1 MATNSL
7 IEGELFH
14 KITRDER
21 QEECR
26 KKWIKNRCVG
36 TIVASTG
43 FGKSRIGLNCIKTVL
58 KHFPQYRVLIIVPT
72 ETLQKQWC
80 GHIDSNGLG
89 LNCDVQIIN
98 TVIKHPAKYD
108 LLVLDEAHR
117 YAAETF
123 VRLFEVIKY
132 QFILGLTATF
142 ERLDGRDKILAKY
155 CPVIDTI
162 DINTCLA
169 NGWVSPYKEYLV
181 LVNVDDL
188 EEYEKINKEFI
199 SHFEFFGFS
208 WELVNK
214 LAGPMGW
221 RNKLLLRD
229 SMCSD
234 PNKKSEVL
242 QSINYHAIRFW
253 ATMHEKKAF
262 INNHPKKIEIVKK
275 IIKARKD
282 KKIITFANN
291 IKMAEKIPNAT
302 VYSSRTSKKRSATA
316 IEDFNSGKITLLSTV
331 KKADEGLDV
340 KGLSVAIIFGLDSST
355 TRACQR
361 RGRSIRFEKG
371 KTAEIF
377 NVVLNRTQETKW
389 FYDSH
394 KGDSF
399 ITIDESELDKVLQ
412 GKDFTPG
419 EKIVPKFDF
428 RF

>member
-1 MATNSL
+1 M
-7 IEGELFH
+7 
-14 KITRDER
+14 
-21 QEECR
+21 
-26 KKWIKNRCVG
+26 
-36 TIVASTG
+36 
-43 FGKSRIGLNCIKTVL
+43 L

-142 ERLDGRDKILAKY
+142 ERLDGRDKILAQY

-242 QSINYHAIRFW
+242 QNINYHAIRFW

-275 IIKARKD
+275 IIAARKD

-361 RGRSIRFEKG
+361 RGRSIRFEQG

-377 NVVLNRTQETKW
+377 NIVLNRTQETKW

-394 KGDSF
+394 KRDSF

>member
-26 KKWIKNRCVG
+26 KKWVKNRCVG
-36 TIVASTG
+36 SLECATG
-43 FGKSRIGLNCIKTVL
+43 FGKTRVGINCIKTVL
-58 KHFPQYRVLIIVPT
+58 KHFPLYRVIVIVPT
-72 ETLQKQWC
+72 TVLKNQWYSI
-80 GHIDSNGLG
+80 IDANGLS
-89 LNCDVQIIN
+89 LSCEVLVVN
-98 TVIKHPAKYD
+98 TVIKHNYQCD
-108 LLVLDEAHR
+108 LLIMDECHR
-117 YAAETF
+117 FSSESF
-123 VRLFEVIKY
+123 VNIFKVVKY
-132 QFILGLTATF
+132 KFILGLTATF
-142 ERLDGRDKILAKY
+142 ERLDGREKILAQY
-155 CPVIDTI
+155 CPIIDTV
-162 DINTCLA
+162 TVQECLE

-234 PNKKSEVL
+234 PDKKSEVL

-253 ATMHEKKAF
+253 ATMQEKKSF

-275 IIKARKD
+275 IIEARKD

-340 KGLSVAIIFGLDSST
+340 KGLSVAIIFGLDSAIT
-355 TRACQR
+355 KARQR
-361 RGRSIRFEKG
+361 RGRAIRFEQG

-377 NVVLNRTQETKW
+377 NIVLNRTQETKW

-412 GKDFTPG
+412 GKNFTPG

>member
-26 KKWIKNRCVG
+26 RKWIKNRCVG

-43 FGKSRIGLNCIKTVL
+43 FGKTKIGLNCIKTVL

-89 LNCDVQIIN
+89 LSCDVQIIN

-123 VRLFEVIKY
+123 VRLFEVVKY

-142 ERLDGRDKILAKY
+142 ERLDGRDKILAQY

-242 QSINYHAIRFW
+242 QNINYHAIRFW

-275 IIKARKD
+275 IIEARKD

-361 RGRSIRFEKG
+361 RGRSIRFEQG

-377 NVVLNRTQETKW
+377 NIVLNRTQETKW

-394 KGDSF
+394 KRDSF

>member
-26 KKWIKNRCVG
+26 RKWIKNRCVG

-58 KHFPQYRVLIIVPT
+58 KHFPQYRILIIVPT

-89 LNCDVQIIN
+89 LSCDVQIIN

-123 VRLFEVIKY
+123 VRLFEVVKY

-142 ERLDGRDKILAKY
+142 ERLDGRDKILAQY

-242 QSINYHAIRFW
+242 QNINYHAIRFW

-275 IIKARKD
+275 IIEARKD

-361 RGRSIRFEKG
+361 RGRSIRFEQG

-377 NVVLNRTQETKW
+377 NIVLNRTQETKW

-394 KGDSF
+394 KRDSF

>member
-26 KKWIKNRCVG
+26 RKWIKNRCVG

-72 ETLQKQWC
+72 ETLQKQWY

-89 LNCDVQIIN
+89 LSCDVQIIN

-123 VRLFEVIKY
+123 VRLFEVVKY

-142 ERLDGRDKILAKY
+142 ERLDGRDKILAQY

-162 DINTCLA
+162 DINTCLV

-242 QSINYHAIRFW
+242 QNINYHAIRFW

-275 IIKARKD
+275 IIEARKD

-361 RGRSIRFEKG
+361 RGRSIRFEQG

-377 NVVLNRTQETKW
+377 NIVLNRTQETKW

>member
-26 KKWIKNRCVG
+26 RKWIKNRCVG

-43 FGKSRIGLNCIKTVL
+43 FGKTRVGLNCIKTVL

-72 ETLQKQWC
+72 ETLQKQWYS
-80 GHIDSNGLG
+80 HIDYNGLG

-98 TVIKHPAKYD
+98 TAIKHPAKYD

-123 VRLFEVIKY
+123 IKLFEVIKY

-142 ERLDGRDKILAKY
+142 ERLDGRDKILAQY

-162 DINTCLA
+162 DINTCLE

-214 LAGPMGW
+214 LVGPMGW
-221 RNKLLLRD
+221 RNRQLLRD
-229 SMCSD
+229 SMCND

-253 ATMHEKKAF
+253 DTMHEKKAF
-262 INNHPKKIEIVKK
+262 INNHPKKIEIAKK
-275 IIKARKD
+275 IIEARKN

-361 RGRSIRFEKG
+361 RGRSIRFEQG

-377 NVVLNRTQETKW
+377 NIVLNRTQETKW

>member
-26 KKWIKNRCVG
+26 RKWIKNRCVG

-43 FGKSRIGLNCIKTVL
+43 FGKTRVGLNCIKTVL

-72 ETLQKQWC
+72 ETLQKQWY
-80 GHIDSNGLG
+80 GYVDSNELG

-98 TVIKHPAKYD
+98 TAIKHPTKYD

-123 VRLFEVIKY
+123 VKLFEVIKY

-142 ERLDGRDKILAKY
+142 ERLDGRDKILAQY

-181 LVNVDDL
+181 LINVDDL
-188 EEYEKINKEFI
+188 EEYEKINREFI

-214 LAGPMGW
+214 LVGPMGW
-221 RNKLLLRD
+221 RNRQLLRD

-275 IIKARKD
+275 IIEARKD

-331 KKADEGLDV
+331 KTTV
-340 KGLSVAIIFGLDSST
+340 ST
-355 TRACQR
+355 
-361 RGRSIRFEKG
+361 
-371 KTAEIF
+371 
-377 NVVLNRTQETKW
+377 L
-389 FYDSH
+389 
-394 KGDSF
+394 
-399 ITIDESELDKVLQ
+399 
-412 GKDFTPG
+412 
-419 EKIVPKFDF
+419 
-428 RF
+428 

>member
-1 MATNSL
+1 MATNSQ

-26 KKWIKNRCVG
+26 RKWIKNRCVG

-58 KHFPQYRVLIIVPT
+58 KHFPQYRVLVIVPT
-72 ETLQKQWC
+72 ETLQKQWY

-89 LNCDVQIIN
+89 LSCDVQIIN
-98 TVIKHPAKYD
+98 TVIKHPSKYD
-108 LLVLDEAHR
+108 LVVMDECHR
-117 YAAETF
+117 YAAKTF
-123 VRLFEVIKY
+123 IEMFKVVKY

-142 ERLDGRDKILAKY
+142 ERLDERDKILAEY

-162 DINTCLA
+162 PLSVCLE
-169 NGWVSPYKEYLV
+169 NEWVSPYKEYLV

-234 PNKKSEVL
+234 PTKKSEVL
-242 QSINYHAIRFW
+242 QNINYHAIRFW

-262 INNHPKKIEIVKK
+262 INNHPKKIEIAKK
-275 IIKARKD
+275 IIEARKD

-302 VYSSRTSKKRSATA
+302 IYSSRISKKRSATA
-316 IEDFNSGKITLLSTV
+316 IEDFNSGKITLLSTIRKV
-331 KKADEGLDV
+331 NEGLDV
-340 KGLSVAIIFGLDSST
+340 KGLSVAIMIGIDSSKT
-355 TRACQR
+355 SATQR
-361 RGRSIRFEKG
+361 RGRAIRFEQG

-377 NVVLNRTQETKW
+377 NIVLNRTQETKW

-412 GKDFTPG
+412 GKNFIPG

>member
-43 FGKSRIGLNCIKTVL
+43 FGKTRVGLNCIKTVL

-72 ETLQKQWC
+72 ETLQKQWY
-80 GHIDSNGLG
+80 GYVDSNELG

-98 TVIKHPAKYD
+98 TAIKHPAKYD

-123 VRLFEVIKY
+123 VKLFEVIKY

-142 ERLDGRDKILAKY
+142 ERLDGRDKILAQY

-214 LAGPMGW
+214 LAGPRGW

-275 IIKARKD
+275 IIEARKD

-377 NVVLNRTQETKW
+377 NIVLNRTQETKW

>member
-1 MATNSL
+1 M
-7 IEGELFH
+7 
-14 KITRDER
+14 
-21 QEECR
+21 
-26 KKWIKNRCVG
+26 
-36 TIVASTG
+36 
-43 FGKSRIGLNCIKTVL
+43 L

-89 LNCDVQIIN
+89 LSCDVQIIN

-123 VRLFEVIKY
+123 VRLFEVVKY

-142 ERLDGRDKILAKY
+142 ERLDGRDKILAQY

-242 QSINYHAIRFW
+242 QNINYHAIRFW

-361 RGRSIRFEKG
+361 RGRSIRFEQG
-371 KTAEIF
+371 KTSEIF
-377 NVVLNRTQETKW
+377 NIVLNRTQETKW

-394 KGDSF
+394 KRDSF

>member
-26 KKWIKNRCVG
+26 RKWIKNRCVG

-89 LNCDVQIIN
+89 LSCDVQIIN

-123 VRLFEVIKY
+123 VRLFEVVKY

-142 ERLDGRDKILAKY
+142 ERLDGRDKILAQY

-242 QSINYHAIRFW
+242 QNINYHAIRFW

-275 IIKARKD
+275 IIEARKD

-361 RGRSIRFEKG
+361 RGRSIRFEQG

-377 NVVLNRTQETKW
+377 NIVLNRTQETKW

-394 KGDSF
+394 KRDSF

>member
-26 KKWIKNRCVG
+26 RKWVKNRCVG

-80 GHIDSNGLG
+80 GHIDSNGLE
-89 LNCDVQIIN
+89 LSCDVQIIN

-123 VRLFEVIKY
+123 VRLFEVVEY

-142 ERLDGRDKILAKY
+142 ERLDGRDKILAQY

-214 LAGPMGW
+214 LVGPMGW

-242 QSINYHAIRFW
+242 QNINYHAIRFW
-253 ATMHEKKAF
+253 FTMHEKKAF

-275 IIKARKD
+275 IIEARKD

-302 VYSSRTSKKRSATA
+302 VYSSRTSKKRSTTA

-377 NVVLNRTQETKW
+377 NIVLNRTQETKW

-394 KGDSF
+394 KEDSF

>member
-26 KKWIKNRCVG
+26 RKWIKNRCVG

-89 LNCDVQIIN
+89 LSCDVQIIN

-123 VRLFEVIKY
+123 VKLFEIVKY

-142 ERLDGRDKILAKY
+142 ERLDGRDKILAQY

-242 QSINYHAIRFW
+242 QNINYHAIRFW

-275 IIKARKD
+275 IIEARKD

-302 VYSSRTSKKRSATA
+302 IYSSRTSKKRSATA

-340 KGLSVAIIFGLDSST
+340 KGLSVAIIFGLDSSI

-377 NVVLNRTQETKW
+377 NIVLNRTQETKW

>member
-1 MATNSL
+1 MATNSQ

-58 KHFPQYRVLIIVPT
+58 KHFPQYRVLVIVPT
-72 ETLQKQWC
+72 ETLQKQWY

-89 LNCDVQIIN
+89 LSCDVQIIN
-98 TVIKHPAKYD
+98 TVIKHPSKYD
-108 LLVLDEAHR
+108 LVVMDECHR
-117 YAAETF
+117 YAAKTF
-123 VRLFEVIKY
+123 IEMFKVVKY

-142 ERLDGRDKILAKY
+142 ERLDERDKILAEY

-162 DINTCLA
+162 PLSVCLE
-169 NGWVSPYKEYLV
+169 NEWVSPYKEYLV
-181 LVNVDDL
+181 LINVDDL
-188 EEYEKINKEFI
+188 EKYEKINKEFI

-242 QSINYHAIRFW
+242 QNINYHAIRFW

-262 INNHPKKIEIVKK
+262 INNHPKKIEIAKK
-275 IIKARKD
+275 IIEARKD

-302 VYSSRTSKKRSATA
+302 IYSSRTSKKRSATA
-316 IEDFNSGKITLLSTV
+316 IEDFNSGKITLLSTIRKV
-331 KKADEGLDV
+331 NEGLDV
-340 KGLSVAIIFGLDSST
+340 KGLSVAIMIGIDSSKT
-355 TRACQR
+355 SATQR
-361 RGRSIRFEKG
+361 RGRAIRFEQG

-377 NVVLNRTQETKW
+377 NIVLNRTQETKW

-412 GKDFTPG
+412 DKNFIPG

>member
-43 FGKSRIGLNCIKTVL
+43 FGKTRVGLNCIKTVL

-72 ETLQKQWC
+72 ETLQKQWY
-80 GHIDSNGLG
+80 GYVDSNELG

-123 VRLFEVIKY
+123 VKLFEVIKY

-142 ERLDGRDKILAKY
+142 ERLDGRDKILAQY

-214 LAGPMGW
+214 LAGPIGW

-253 ATMHEKKAF
+253 ATMHEKKTF

-275 IIKARKD
+275 IIEARKN

-377 NVVLNRTQETKW
+377 NIVLNRTQETKW

>member
-1 MATNSL
+1 M
-7 IEGELFH
+7 
-14 KITRDER
+14 
-21 QEECR
+21 
-26 KKWIKNRCVG
+26 
-36 TIVASTG
+36 
-43 FGKSRIGLNCIKTVL
+43 L

-72 ETLQKQWC
+72 ETLQKQWYS
-80 GHIDSNGLG
+80 HIDSNGLG
-89 LNCDVQIIN
+89 LSCDVQIIN

-123 VRLFEVIKY
+123 VRLFEVVKY

-142 ERLDGRDKILAKY
+142 ERLDGRDKILAQY

-242 QSINYHAIRFW
+242 QNINYHAIRFW

-275 IIKARKD
+275 IIEARKD

-361 RGRSIRFEKG
+361 RGRSIRFEQG

-377 NVVLNRTQETKW
+377 NIVLNRTQETKW

-394 KGDSF
+394 KRDSF

-412 GKDFTPG
+412 GKNFTPG

>member
-1 MATNSL
+1 M
-7 IEGELFH
+7 
-14 KITRDER
+14 
-21 QEECR
+21 
-26 KKWIKNRCVG
+26 
-36 TIVASTG
+36 
-43 FGKSRIGLNCIKTVL
+43 L

-89 LNCDVQIIN
+89 LSCDVQIIN

-123 VRLFEVIKY
+123 VRLFEVVKY

-142 ERLDGRDKILAKY
+142 ERLDGRDKILAQY

-242 QSINYHAIRFW
+242 QNINYHAIRFW

-355 TRACQR
+355 TRAYQR
-361 RGRSIRFEKG
+361 RGRSIRFEQG

-377 NVVLNRTQETKW
+377 NIVLNRTQETKW

>member
-14 KITRDER
+14 RITRDER

-26 KKWIKNRCVG
+26 KKWIQNKCVG

-58 KHFPQYRVLIIVPT
+58 KHFPQYRVLIVVPT

-80 GHIDSNGLG
+80 RHIDTQGLG

-98 TVIKHPAKYD
+98 TVVKHPAQYD
-108 LLVLDEAHR
+108 LLVMDECHR
-117 YAAETF
+117 YASVTF
-123 VRLFEVIKY
+123 LELFNVIKY
-132 QFILGLTATF
+132 KFILGLTATF
-142 ERLDGRDKILAKY
+142 ERLDERDKLLAKY
-155 CPVIDTI
+155 CPVIDNI
-162 DINTCLA
+162 PISVCLE
-169 NGWVSPYKEYLV
+169 NGWVSQYKEYLV

-188 EEYEKINKEFI
+188 EEYEKLNKEFT

-214 LAGPMGW
+214 LVGPMGW

-234 PNKKSEVL
+234 PNKKAAVL
-242 QSINYHAIRFW
+242 QEINYHAIRFW
-253 ATMHEKKAF
+253 ATMQEKKAF
-262 INNHPKKIEIVKK
+262 INNHPKKIDIAKK
-275 IIKARKD
+275 IIEARKN

-316 IEDFNSGKITLLSTV
+316 IEDFNSGKLTLLSTV
-331 KKADEGLDV
+331 RKANEGLDV
-340 KGLSVAIIFGLDSST
+340 KGLSVAIIIGLDSSKT
-355 TRACQR
+355 SAVQR
-361 RGRSIRFEKG
+361 RGRAIRFEEG
-371 KTAEIF
+371 KKAEIF
-377 NVVLNRTQETKW
+377 NIVLNRTQETKW

-394 KGDSF
+394 KGDSY

-412 GKDFTPG
+412 GEDFTPG

>member
-26 KKWIKNRCVG
+26 RKWIKNRCVG

-89 LNCDVQIIN
+89 LSCDVQIIN

-123 VRLFEVIKY
+123 VRLFEVVKY

-142 ERLDGRDKILAKY
+142 ERLDGRDKILAQY

-242 QSINYHAIRFW
+242 QNINYHAIRFW

-282 KKIITFANN
+282 KKIITFANH

-361 RGRSIRFEKG
+361 RGRSIRFEQG

-377 NVVLNRTQETKW
+377 NIVLNRTQETKW

>member
-26 KKWIKNRCVG
+26 KKWVKNRCVG

-58 KHFPQYRVLIIVPT
+58 KHFPLYRVLIIVPT
-72 ETLQKQWC
+72 ETLQKQWY

-89 LNCDVQIIN
+89 LSCDVQIIN

-108 LLVLDEAHR
+108 MVVMDECHR
-117 YAAETF
+117 YAAKTF
-123 VRLFEVIKY
+123 IEMFKVVKY

-142 ERLDGRDKILAKY
+142 ERLDERDKMLAEY

-162 DINTCLA
+162 PLSVCLE

-181 LVNVDDL
+181 LINVDDL
-188 EEYEKINKEFI
+188 EEYERINKEFI

-234 PNKKSEVL
+234 PDKKSEVL
-242 QSINYHAIRFW
+242 QNINYHAIRFW
-253 ATMHEKKAF
+253 ATMQEKKSF
-262 INNHPKKIEIVKK
+262 INNHPKKIEIAKK
-275 IIKARKD
+275 IIEARKN

-302 VYSSRTSKKRSATA
+302 VYSSKTSKKRSATA
-316 IEDFNSGKITLLSTV
+316 IEDFNSGKITLLSTIRKV
-331 KKADEGLDV
+331 NEGLDV
-340 KGLSVAIIFGLDSST
+340 KGLSVAIMIGIDSSKT
-355 TRACQR
+355 SATQR
-361 RGRSIRFEKG
+361 RGRAIRFEQG

-377 NVVLNRTQETKW
+377 NIVLNRTQETKW

>member
-1 MATNSL
+1 M
-7 IEGELFH
+7 
-14 KITRDER
+14 
-21 QEECR
+21 
-26 KKWIKNRCVG
+26 
-36 TIVASTG
+36 
-43 FGKSRIGLNCIKTVL
+43 L

-89 LNCDVQIIN
+89 LSCDVQIIN

-123 VRLFEVIKY
+123 VRLFEVVKY

-142 ERLDGRDKILAKY
+142 ERLDGRDKILAQY

-188 EEYEKINKEFI
+188 EEYEKINREFI

-242 QSINYHAIRFW
+242 QNINYHAIRFW

-361 RGRSIRFEKG
+361 RGRSIRFEQG

-377 NVVLNRTQETKW
+377 NIVLNRTQETKW

-394 KGDSF
+394 KRDSF

>member
-1 MATNSL
+1 M
-7 IEGELFH
+7 
-14 KITRDER
+14 
-21 QEECR
+21 
-26 KKWIKNRCVG
+26 
-36 TIVASTG
+36 
-43 FGKSRIGLNCIKTVL
+43 L

-72 ETLQKQWC
+72 EVLQKQWY

-98 TVIKHPAKYD
+98 TVIKHSTKYD

-123 VRLFEVIKY
+123 VRLFEVVKY

-275 IIKARKD
+275 IIEARKD

-361 RGRSIRFEKG
+361 RGRSIRFEQG

-377 NVVLNRTQETKW
+377 NIVLNRTQETKW

>member
-1 MATNSL
+1 MATNSQ

-26 KKWIKNRCVG
+26 RKWIKNRCVG

-58 KHFPQYRVLIIVPT
+58 KHFPQYRVLVIVPT
-72 ETLQKQWC
+72 ETLQKQWY

-89 LNCDVQIIN
+89 LSCDVQIIN
-98 TVIKHPAKYD
+98 TVIKHPSKYD
-108 LLVLDEAHR
+108 LVVMDECHR
-117 YAAETF
+117 YAAKTF
-123 VRLFEVIKY
+123 IEMFKVVKY

-142 ERLDGRDKILAKY
+142 ERLDERDKILAEY

-162 DINTCLA
+162 PLSVCLE
-169 NGWVSPYKEYLV
+169 NEWVSPYKEYLV
-181 LVNVDDL
+181 LINVDDL
-188 EEYEKINKEFI
+188 EKYEKINKEFI

-234 PNKKSEVL
+234 PTKKSEVL
-242 QSINYHAIRFW
+242 QNINYHAIRFW

-262 INNHPKKIEIVKK
+262 INNHPKKIEIAKK
-275 IIKARKD
+275 IIEARKD

-302 VYSSRTSKKRSATA
+302 IYSSRTSKKRSATA
-316 IEDFNSGKITLLSTV
+316 IEDFNSGKITLLSTIRKV
-331 KKADEGLDV
+331 NEGLDV
-340 KGLSVAIIFGLDSST
+340 KGLSVAIMIGIDSSKT
-355 TRACQR
+355 SATQR
-361 RGRSIRFEKG
+361 RGRAIRFEQG

-377 NVVLNRTQETKW
+377 NIVLNRTQETKW

-412 GKDFTPG
+412 GKNFIPG

>member
-26 KKWIKNRCVG
+26 RKWIKNRCVG

-43 FGKSRIGLNCIKTVL
+43 FGKSRIGLNCMKTVL

-89 LNCDVQIIN
+89 LSCDVQIIN

-123 VRLFEVIKY
+123 VRLFEVVKY

-142 ERLDGRDKILAKY
+142 ERLDGRDKILAQY

-229 SMCSD
+229 SMCND

-242 QSINYHAIRFW
+242 QNINYHAIRFW

-377 NVVLNRTQETKW
+377 NIVLNRTQETKW

-394 KGDSF
+394 KRDSF

>member
-1 MATNSL
+1 M
-7 IEGELFH
+7 
-14 KITRDER
+14 
-21 QEECR
+21 
-26 KKWIKNRCVG
+26 
-36 TIVASTG
+36 
-43 FGKSRIGLNCIKTVL
+43 L

-89 LNCDVQIIN
+89 LSCDVQIIN

-123 VRLFEVIKY
+123 VRLFEVVKY

-142 ERLDGRDKILAKY
+142 ERLDGRDKILAQY

-242 QSINYHAIRFW
+242 QNINYHAIRFW

-275 IIKARKD
+275 IIAARKD

-361 RGRSIRFEKG
+361 RGRSIRFEQG

-377 NVVLNRTQETKW
+377 NIVLNRTQETKW

-394 KGDSF
+394 KRDSF

>member
-1 MATNSL
+1 M
-7 IEGELFH
+7 
-14 KITRDER
+14 
-21 QEECR
+21 
-26 KKWIKNRCVG
+26 
-36 TIVASTG
+36 
-43 FGKSRIGLNCIKTVL
+43 L
-58 KHFPQYRVLIIVPT
+58 KHFPQYRVLVIVPT
-72 ETLQKQWC
+72 ETLQKQWY

-89 LNCDVQIIN
+89 LSCDVQIIN
-98 TVIKHPAKYD
+98 TVIKHPSKYD
-108 LLVLDEAHR
+108 LVVMDECHR
-117 YAAETF
+117 YAAKTF
-123 VRLFEVIKY
+123 IEMFKVVKY

-142 ERLDGRDKILAKY
+142 ERLDERDKILAEY

-162 DINTCLA
+162 PLSVCLE
-169 NGWVSPYKEYLV
+169 NEWVSPYKEYLV

-242 QSINYHAIRFW
+242 QNINYHAIRFW

-262 INNHPKKIEIVKK
+262 INNHPKKIEIAKK
-275 IIKARKD
+275 IIEARKD

-302 VYSSRTSKKRSATA
+302 IYSSRTSKKRSATA
-316 IEDFNSGKITLLSTV
+316 IEDFNSGKITLLSTIRKV
-331 KKADEGLDV
+331 NEGLDV
-340 KGLSVAIIFGLDSST
+340 KGLSVAIMIGIDSSKT
-355 TRACQR
+355 SATQR
-361 RGRSIRFEKG
+361 RGRAIRFEQG

-377 NVVLNRTQETKW
+377 NIVLNRTQETKW

-412 GKDFTPG
+412 GKNFIPG

>member
-1 MATNSL
+1 M
-7 IEGELFH
+7 
-14 KITRDER
+14 
-21 QEECR
+21 
-26 KKWIKNRCVG
+26 
-36 TIVASTG
+36 
-43 FGKSRIGLNCIKTVL
+43 L

-72 ETLQKQWC
+72 ETLQKQWY
-80 GHIDSNGLG
+80 GHIDSNRLG

-98 TVIKHPAKYD
+98 TAIKHPAKYD

-123 VRLFEVIKY
+123 IKLFEVIKY

-142 ERLDGRDKILAKY
+142 ERLDGRDKILAQY

-162 DINTCLA
+162 DINTCLT

-188 EEYEKINKEFI
+188 EEYEKINREFI

-242 QSINYHAIRFW
+242 QNINYHAIRFW

-262 INNHPKKIEIVKK
+262 INNHPKKIEIAKK
-275 IIKARKD
+275 IIEARKD

-302 VYSSRTSKKRSATA
+302 IYSSRTSKKRSATA

-361 RGRSIRFEKG
+361 RGRSIRFEQD

-377 NVVLNRTQETKW
+377 NIVLNRTQETKW

>member
-26 KKWIKNRCVG
+26 KKWIKNRCLG
-36 TIVASTG
+36 TIVAGTG
-43 FGKSRIGLNCIKTVL
+43 FGKSRVGLNCIKTVL
-58 KHFPQYRVLIIVPT
+58 KHFPQYRVLIVVPT
-72 ETLQKQWC
+72 ETLLKQWY

-89 LNCDVQIIN
+89 LNCEVKVIN
-98 TVIKHPAKYD
+98 TVIKYPAKYD
-108 LLVLDEAHR
+108 LIVMDECHR
-117 YAAETF
+117 YAAQTF
-123 VRLFEVIKY
+123 VKLFEVIKY

-162 DINTCLA
+162 TTAECLK
-169 NGWVSPYKEYLV
+169 NGWISPYKEYMV

-188 EEYEKINKEFI
+188 EEYEKLNKEFI

-214 LAGPMGW
+214 LVGTNGW

-229 SMCSD
+229 SMCTD

-242 QSINYHAIRFW
+242 QNINYHAIRFW
-253 ATMHEKKAF
+253 ATMQEKKAF
-262 INNHPKKIEIVKK
+262 INNHPKKIEIAKK
-275 IIKARKD
+275 IIEARKD

-302 VYSSRTSKKRSATA
+302 VYSSKTSKKRSSTA
-316 IEDFNSGKITLLSTV
+316 IEDFNSGKIKLLSTIRKV
-331 KKADEGLDV
+331 NEGLDV
-340 KGLSVAIIFGLDSST
+340 KGLSVAIMIGIDSSKT
-355 TRACQR
+355 SATQR
-361 RGRSIRFEKG
+361 RGRAIRFEQG

-377 NVVLNRTQETKW
+377 NIILNRTQETKW

>member
-26 KKWIKNRCVG
+26 RKWIKNRCVG

-80 GHIDSNGLG
+80 GHIDSNRLG

-98 TVIKHPAKYD
+98 TVIKHPTKYD

-123 VRLFEVIKY
+123 VRLFEVVKY

-142 ERLDGRDKILAKY
+142 ERLDGRDKILAQY

-242 QSINYHAIRFW
+242 QNINYHAIRFW

-262 INNHPKKIEIVKK
+262 INNHPKKIEIAKK
-275 IIKARKD
+275 IIEARKD

-361 RGRSIRFEKG
+361 RGRSIRFEQG

-377 NVVLNRTQETKW
+377 NIVLNRTQETKW

>member
-26 KKWIKNRCVG
+26 RKWIKNRCVG

-89 LNCDVQIIN
+89 LSCDVQIIN

-123 VRLFEVIKY
+123 VRLFEVVKY

-142 ERLDGRDKILAKY
+142 ERLDGRDKILAQY

-169 NGWVSPYKEYLV
+169 TGWVSPYKEYLV

-242 QSINYHAIRFW
+242 QNINYHAIRFW

-361 RGRSIRFEKG
+361 RGRSIRFEQG

-377 NVVLNRTQETKW
+377 NIVLNRTQETKW

>member
-26 KKWIKNRCVG
+26 RKWIKNRCVG

-72 ETLQKQWC
+72 ETLQKQWY

-89 LNCDVQIIN
+89 LSCDVQIIN

-123 VRLFEVIKY
+123 VKLFEVVKY

-142 ERLDGRDKILAKY
+142 ERLDGRDKILAQY

-162 DINTCLA
+162 DINTCLV

-242 QSINYHAIRFW
+242 QNINYHAIRFW

-275 IIKARKD
+275 IIEARKD

-316 IEDFNSGKITLLSTV
+316 IEDFISGKIPLLSTV

-361 RGRSIRFEKG
+361 RGRSIRFEQG

-377 NVVLNRTQETKW
+377 NIVLNRTQETKW